1 MSRFFEVVDVS
12 TDETV
17 TVVADDWETALEDAR
32 QVLAARGL
40 TDMLL
45 TVRQEYQGS
54 VRPVRRAPGV
64 LDHDFRL

>member
-1 MSRFFEVVDVS
+1 MSRFYEVVDVS

-17 TVVADDWETALEDAR
+17 TVVADDWETAMEDAR

-45 TVRQEYQGS
+45 VVRQEYQGS
-54 VRPVRRAPGV
+54 VR
-64 LDHDFRL
+64 